1 MCISFFQRLIL
12 RFVKTSVNA
21 HAPTYGSA
29 AAAGADLYSAEN
41 VTVPAKGKYCVS
53 TDLQV
58 ELPFGY
64 YGRVAPRSG
73 KALFDFKF
81 FYLGLAAKNFIDVGA
96 GVVDSDYRGVLKVL
110 LFNFSEQ
117 DFEVCHLILFQL
129 LCCFRSKLVTG
140 LPNLFARGSPTATT
154 WKYNH

>member
-1 MCISFFQRLIL
+1 MRLAWIAFFLFCFQRLAV
-12 RFVKTSVNA
+12 RFVKTSESA
-21 HAPTYGSA
+21 HIPTYGSA

-73 KALFDFKF
+73 
-81 FYLGLAAKNFIDVGA
+81 GLLYF
-96 GVVDSDYRGVLKVL
+96 L
-110 LFNFSEQ
+110 
-117 DFEVCHLILFQL
+117 
-129 LCCFRSKLVTG
+129 
-140 LPNLFARGSPTATT
+140 
-154 WKYNH
+154 